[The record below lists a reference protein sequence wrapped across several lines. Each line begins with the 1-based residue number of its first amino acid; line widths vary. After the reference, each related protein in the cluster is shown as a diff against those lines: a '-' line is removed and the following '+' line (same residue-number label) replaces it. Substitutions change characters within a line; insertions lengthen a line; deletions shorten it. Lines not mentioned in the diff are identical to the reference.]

1 MKNIFVILS
10 MFFCISSARAL
21 EGVISYGGDPA
32 LLEFHQTAKDIL
44 DDVRKIPNGL
54 VPYDNLATRLA
65 ENVSLLDVTLVS
77 GPLLWN
83 GQVVTAVN
91 IPSPGKIKILL
102 AKESWNAIKDRELRH
117 KLVLHEL
124 LPSLMID
131 DRKYEASGLLYNIYT
146 AIKNKS
152 ANEAIYIFILNSP
165 KNLESFSANSSWFF
179 KTLDKTEFDL
189 IRFIVNL
196 KRYSPSF
203 LPEQSAQL
211 ESIYLSAIKDSN
223 LSLAEI
229 EILKQTVQIFENSS
243 SELEKN
249 IYYKSL
255 ELINKLLDENTS
267 NFPI

>member
-1 MKNIFVILS
+1 MKKIFSILS
-10 MFFCISSARAL
+10 VLFCLSSAHAL

-54 VPYDNLATRLA
+54 VPYDNLANRLA
-65 ENVSLLDVTLVS
+65 ENVKLLDVTLVS
-77 GPLLWN
+77 SPLLWN

-102 AKESWNAIKDRELRH
+102 AKESWNAIQDRELRH

-152 ANEAIYIFILNSP
+152 VTDAIYIFILSSP
-165 KNLESFSANSSWFF
+165 KNLESFSANANWFF
-179 KTLDKTEFDL
+179 KTLDRSEFDL
-189 IRFIVNL
+189 IRFVVNL

-211 ESIYLSAIKDSN
+211 ENIYLSAIRDFN
-223 LSLAEI
+223 ITLSERETLRQT
-229 EILKQTVQIFENSS
+229 LKIFENSDS
-243 SELEKN
+243 QLERDL
-249 IYYKSL
+249 YDKSL
-255 ELINKLLDENTS
+255 FLLNQTENNS
-267 NFPI
+267 EFPI